1 MLPKNRKH
9 KVFICKPILSRLLDV
24 QYVWLG
30 LVYTGAS
37 NDSIVHQLSM
47 CWQLHWTFLDLQIF
61 NNSLAYFFTGLQWD
75 NLPTGS
81 VVTSQYPEEPPPPGV
96 TEECPGISLH
106 IQQVCFLLFVSVTL
120 LINMSHCH
128 CCIQFRF

>member
-1 MLPKNRKH
+1 MYNTCGWVWP
-9 KVFICKPILSRLLDV
+9 RLVHLMTPLFTNFQFAAAPLDF
-24 QYVWLG
+24 LG
-30 LVYTGAS
+30 
-37 NDSIVHQLSM
+37 
-47 CWQLHWTFLDLQIF
+47 LQIF
-61 NNSLAYFFTGLQWD
+61 NNSLASFLTGLQWD

-128 CCIQFRF
+128 CCI